1 MSLVAEGVS
10 VRFGG
15 LAAIE
20 DVSFTLE
27 PGEIVGLIGPNG
39 AGKTTLVNVL
49 SGFQKPSA
57 GEVRLEGRRFVGA
70 TPDAFARAGIAR
82 TFQAVRLFK
91 GLSVS
96 ENLEVSLVANGL
108 SRRRARE
115 RAKALLAEFLP
126 GDRGRMPAA
135 ALTYGEERK
144 VGIARA
150 LALEPRYLLLD
161 EPAAGMAAAEVEDL
175 RSAIVRVRAAYGCGI
190 LVVEH
195 NMALIFALCDRI
207 HVLGSGRTI
216 ASRLAG
222 RNQRQCESARG
233 LSRRVGERIR
243 MSSSSEA
250 VLRVEDLTIRYDV
263 RDRRQRRRR
272 SKSARVRSSRSSART
287 APAKARSCRRS
298 PQSRPEREAASKSAG
313 ARPMASLAAK
323 S

>member
-15 LAAIE
+15 LTAID
-20 DVSFTLE
+20 DVSFMLE
-27 PGEIVGLIGPNG
+27 PGAIVGLIGPNG

-57 GEVRLEGRRFVGA
+57 GEVRLDGRRFAGA
-70 TPDAFARAGIAR
+70 APDAFARAGIAR

-91 GLSVS
+91 RLSVS

-108 SRRRARE
+108 SRSRARE
-115 RAKALLAEFLP
+115 RAKALLTEFLP
-126 GDRGRMPAA
+126 GDRGHLPAA

-175 RSAIVRVRAAYGCGI
+175 RLAIVRIRAAYGCGI

-207 HVLGSGRTI
+207 HVLGSGRT
-216 ASRLAG
+216 LAIG
-222 RNQRQCESARG
+222 SPDEISANATVREAYLGVSESA
-233 LSRRVGERIR
+233 
-243 MSSSSEA
+243 
-250 VLRVEDLTIRYDV
+250 
-263 RDRRQRRRR
+263 
-272 SKSARVRSSRSSART
+272 SA
-287 APAKARSCRRS
+287 
-298 PQSRPEREAASKSAG
+298 
-313 ARPMASLAAK
+313 
-323 S
+323 

>member
-15 LAAIE
+15 LTAI
-20 DVSFTLE
+20 DGVSFTLE

-49 SGFQKPSA
+49 TGFQKPRA
-57 GEVRLEGRRFVGA
+57 GEVRLDGRRFAGA

-91 GLSVS
+91 GLSVL

-126 GDRGRMPAA
+126 GDRGGMPAA

-150 LALEPRYLLLD
+150 LALEPSYLLLD
-161 EPAAGMAAAEVEDL
+161 EPAAGMAAAEAEDL
-175 RSAIVRVRAAYGCGI
+175 RQAIVRVRAAYGCGI

-207 HVLGSGRTI
+207 HVLGSGMT
-216 ASRLAG
+216 LAVG
-222 RNQRQCESARG
+222 SPDEISANPTVREAYLGVSESA
-233 LSRRVGERIR
+233 
-243 MSSSSEA
+243 
-250 VLRVEDLTIRYDV
+250 
-263 RDRRQRRRR
+263 
-272 SKSARVRSSRSSART
+272 SA
-287 APAKARSCRRS
+287 
-298 PQSRPEREAASKSAG
+298 
-313 ARPMASLAAK
+313 
-323 S
+323 

>member
-1 MSLVAEGVS
+1 VPLVAQGVS

-27 PGEIVGLIGPNG
+27 LGEIVGLIGPNG

-49 SGFQKPSA
+49 SGFQRPTV
-57 GEVRLEGRRFVGA
+57 GEVHLEGGLLAGA
-70 TPDAFARAGIAR
+70 TSDAFARAGIAR

-96 ENLEVSLVANGL
+96 ENLEVSLAANGL
-108 SRRRARE
+108 SRRRARK
-115 RAKALLAEFLP
+115 RAKALLADFLP
-126 GDRGRMPAA
+126 GDRGGMPAA

-150 LALEPRYLLLD
+150 LALGPRYLLLD
-161 EPAAGMAAAEVEDL
+161 EPAAGMAAAEAEDL
-175 RSAIVRVRAAYGCGI
+175 RQVIIRVRAAYGCGV

-216 ASRLAG
+216 AVGSPDEISANGKVRETYLGAP
-222 RNQRQCESARG
+222 ESA
-233 LSRRVGERIR
+233 
-243 MSSSSEA
+243 
-250 VLRVEDLTIRYDV
+250 
-263 RDRRQRRRR
+263 
-272 SKSARVRSSRSSART
+272 SA
-287 APAKARSCRRS
+287 
-298 PQSRPEREAASKSAG
+298 
-313 ARPMASLAAK
+313 
-323 S
+323 

>member
-1 MSLVAEGVS
+1 MSLVADCVS

-15 LAAIE
+15 LAAID

-57 GEVRLEGRRFVGA
+57 GEVGLEERRFA
-70 TPDAFARAGIAR
+70 DAAPDAFARAGVAR

-91 GLSVS
+91 QLSVS

-108 SRRRARE
+108 SRSRARE
-115 RAKALLAEFLP
+115 RAKALLAEFLS
-126 GDRGRMPAA
+126 GDRGHMPAA

-175 RSAIVRVRAAYGCGI
+175 RTAIDRIRADYGCGI

-207 HVLGSGRTI
+207 HVLGSGRTLAI
-216 ASRLAG
+216 GSPGEISANTTVREAYLGVSENASR
-222 RNQRQCESARG
+222 
-233 LSRRVGERIR
+233 
-243 MSSSSEA
+243 
-250 VLRVEDLTIRYDV
+250 
-263 RDRRQRRRR
+263 
-272 SKSARVRSSRSSART
+272 
-287 APAKARSCRRS
+287 
-298 PQSRPEREAASKSAG
+298 
-313 ARPMASLAAK
+313 
-323 S
+323 

>member
-1 MSLVAEGVS
+1 MSLVAEGAS

-15 LAAIE
+15 LAAVD
-20 DVSFTLE
+20 DVSFALE
-27 PGEIVGLIGPNG
+27 PGAIVGLIGPNG

-49 SGFQKPSA
+49 SGFQKPTT
-57 GEVRLEGRRFVGA
+57 GEVRLEDRQFVGA
-70 TPDAFARAGIAR
+70 TPDVFARAGVAR

-108 SRRRARE
+108 SRRRARD

-175 RSAIVRVRAAYGCGI
+175 RGAIIRVRGAYGCGI

-195 NMALIFALCDRI
+195 NMAFIFSLCDRI
-207 HVLGSGRTI
+207 HVLGSGRT
-216 ASRLAG
+216 LAVG
-222 RNQRQCESARG
+222 SPDAIRANATVREAYLGAVESA
-233 LSRRVGERIR
+233 
-243 MSSSSEA
+243 
-250 VLRVEDLTIRYDV
+250 
-263 RDRRQRRRR
+263 
-272 SKSARVRSSRSSART
+272 SA
-287 APAKARSCRRS
+287 
-298 PQSRPEREAASKSAG
+298 
-313 ARPMASLAAK
+313 
-323 S
+323 

>member
-15 LAAIE
+15 LAAI
-20 DVSFTLE
+20 DGVSFALE
-27 PGEIVGLIGPNG
+27 LGEIVGLIGPNG

-57 GEVRLEGRRFVGA
+57 GEVRLDGRRFDGA
-70 TPDAFARAGIAR
+70 TPDAFARAGVAR

-96 ENLEVSLVANGL
+96 ENLEVSLAANGL
-108 SRRRARE
+108 SRRAARK

-126 GDRGRMPAA
+126 GDRGDVPAA
-135 ALTYGEERK
+135 ALTYGDERK

-175 RSAIVRVRAAYGCGI
+175 RTAILRVRAAYGCGI

-207 HVLGSGRTI
+207 HVLGSGKTLAVGSPHEISANATVRAAYLGVSEN
-216 ASRLAG
+216 ASA
-222 RNQRQCESARG
+222 
-233 LSRRVGERIR
+233 
-243 MSSSSEA
+243 
-250 VLRVEDLTIRYDV
+250 
-263 RDRRQRRRR
+263 
-272 SKSARVRSSRSSART
+272 
-287 APAKARSCRRS
+287 
-298 PQSRPEREAASKSAG
+298 
-313 ARPMASLAAK
+313 
-323 S
+323 

>member
-15 LAAIE
+15 LTAI
-20 DVSFTLE
+20 DGVSFTLE
-27 PGEIVGLIGPNG
+27 PGAIVGLIGPNG

-49 SGFQKPSA
+49 SRFQNPSA
-57 GEVRLEGRRFVGA
+57 GEVRLDGRRFAGA
-70 TPDAFARAGIAR
+70 TPDVFARAGVAR
-82 TFQAVRLFK
+82 SFQAVRLFK
-91 GLSVS
+91 QLSVS

-126 GDRGRMPAA
+126 GDRGAPLAA

-175 RSAIVRVRAAYGCGI
+175 RGAIVRIRTAYGCGI

-207 HVLGSGRTI
+207 HVLGSGRT
-216 ASRLAG
+216 LAVG
-222 RNQRQCESARG
+222 SPDEISANAT
-233 LSRRVGERIR
+233 V
-243 MSSSSEA
+243 
-250 VLRVEDLTIRYDV
+250 
-263 RDRRQRRRR
+263 
-272 SKSARVRSSRSSART
+272 
-287 APAKARSCRRS
+287 
-298 PQSRPEREAASKSAG
+298 REAYLGVSENGSA
-313 ARPMASLAAK
+313 
-323 S
+323 

>member
-1 MSLVAEGVS
+1 MSLVAEDVS

-15 LAAIE
+15 LTAID

-27 PGEIVGLIGPNG
+27 PGAIVGLIGPNG

-49 SGFQKPSA
+49 SGFQKPGA
-57 GEVRLEGRRFVGA
+57 GEVRLDGCRFAGA
-70 TPDAFARAGIAR
+70 GPDVFARAGIAR

-91 GLSVS
+91 RLSVS

-126 GDRGRMPAA
+126 GDRGAMPAA

-175 RSAIVRVRAAYGCGI
+175 REAIVRIRAVYGCGI

-207 HVLGSGRTI
+207 HVLGSGRT
-216 ASRLAG
+216 LAVG
-222 RNQRQCESARG
+222 SPEEIGANATVREAYLGVSESA
-233 LSRRVGERIR
+233 
-243 MSSSSEA
+243 
-250 VLRVEDLTIRYDV
+250 
-263 RDRRQRRRR
+263 
-272 SKSARVRSSRSSART
+272 SA
-287 APAKARSCRRS
+287 
-298 PQSRPEREAASKSAG
+298 
-313 ARPMASLAAK
+313 
-323 S
+323 

>member
-15 LAAIE
+15 LSAI
-20 DVSFTLE
+20 DGVSFTLA

-39 AGKTTLVNVL
+39 AGKTTLINVL

-70 TPDAFARAGIAR
+70 APDAFAQAGIAR

-91 GLSVS
+91 GLTVS
-96 ENLEVSLVANGL
+96 ENLEVSLAANGL
-108 SRRRARE
+108 SRRQARA

-126 GDRGRMPAA
+126 GDRGGLPAS
-135 ALTYGEERK
+135 ALTYGEERN

-161 EPAAGMAAAEVEDL
+161 EPAAGMAAAEAEDL
-175 RSAIVRVRAAYGCGI
+175 RTAILRVRAAYGCGI

-216 ASRLAG
+216 AVGSPT
-222 RNQRQCESARG
+222 EISAN
-233 LSRRVGERIR
+233 
-243 MSSSSEA
+243 
-250 VLRVEDLTIRYDV
+250 
-263 RDRRQRRRR
+263 
-272 SKSARVRSSRSSART
+272 ARVREAYLGMPESA
-287 APAKARSCRRS
+287 
-298 PQSRPEREAASKSAG
+298 SA
-313 ARPMASLAAK
+313 
-323 S
+323 

>member
-1 MSLVAEGVS
+1 MALVAEGVS

-20 DVSFTLE
+20 NVSLTLE
-27 PGEIVGLIGPNG
+27 PSEIVGLIGPNG

-57 GEVRLEGRRFVGA
+57 GDVSLDGRRFA
-70 TPDAFARAGIAR
+70 DTTPDDFARAGIAR

-96 ENLEVSLVANGL
+96 ENLEVSLTANGL

-126 GDRGRMPAA
+126 GDRGGMPAS
-135 ALTYGEERK
+135 ALSYGEERK

-175 RSAIVRVRAAYGCGI
+175 SAAIVRVRTAYSCGI

-195 NMALIFALCDRI
+195 NMGLIFALCDRI
-207 HVLGSGRTI
+207 HVLGSGKT
-216 ASRLAG
+216 LAVG
-222 RNQRQCESARG
+222 APDEISANTKVREAYLGVSESA
-233 LSRRVGERIR
+233 
-243 MSSSSEA
+243 
-250 VLRVEDLTIRYDV
+250 
-263 RDRRQRRRR
+263 
-272 SKSARVRSSRSSART
+272 SA
-287 APAKARSCRRS
+287 
-298 PQSRPEREAASKSAG
+298 
-313 ARPMASLAAK
+313 
-323 S
+323 

>member
-1 MSLVAEGVS
+1 MSLVADGVS

-15 LAAIE
+15 LAAID

-27 PGEIVGLIGPNG
+27 PGAIVGLIGPNG

-49 SGFQKPSA
+49 SGFQRPGA
-57 GEVRLEGRRFVGA
+57 GEVRLEERRLVGA
-70 TPDAFARAGIAR
+70 APDAFARAGIAR

-96 ENLEVSLVANGL
+96 ENLEVSLAANGL
-108 SRRRARE
+108 SRTRARE

-126 GDRGRMPAA
+126 GDRGAAPAS

-150 LALEPRYLLLD
+150 LALKPRYLLLD

-175 RSAIVRVRAAYGCGI
+175 RAAIDRIRAAYGCGI

-216 ASRLAG
+216 AVGSP
-222 RNQRQCESARG
+222 NQISA
-233 LSRRVGERIR
+233 
-243 MSSSSEA
+243 
-250 VLRVEDLTIRYDV
+250 D
-263 RDRRQRRRR
+263 
-272 SKSARVRSSRSSART
+272 ARVREAYLGVSESA
-287 APAKARSCRRS
+287 SV
-298 PQSRPEREAASKSAG
+298 
-313 ARPMASLAAK
+313 
-323 S
+323 

>member
-1 MSLVAEGVS
+1 MPLIAEGVS

-15 LAAIE
+15 LAAI
-20 DVSFTLE
+20 DGVSFTLE
-27 PGEIVGLIGPNG
+27 PGAIVGLIGPNG

-57 GEVRLEGRRFVGA
+57 GEVRLNGRPFASA
-70 TPDAFARAGIAR
+70 TPDAFARAGVAR

-96 ENLEVSLVANGL
+96 ENLEVSLVASGL

-126 GDRGRMPAA
+126 GDRGGMPAA
-135 ALTYGEERK
+135 ALTYGEERQ

-150 LALEPRYLLLD
+150 LAPGPRYLLLD

-175 RSAIVRVRAAYGCGI
+175 RTAIVRVRAAYGCGI

-207 HVLGSGRTI
+207 HVLGSGRT
-216 ASRLAG
+216 LAVG
-222 RNQRQCESARG
+222 SPEEISANTKVREAYLGVSESA
-233 LSRRVGERIR
+233 
-243 MSSSSEA
+243 
-250 VLRVEDLTIRYDV
+250 
-263 RDRRQRRRR
+263 
-272 SKSARVRSSRSSART
+272 SA
-287 APAKARSCRRS
+287 
-298 PQSRPEREAASKSAG
+298 
-313 ARPMASLAAK
+313 
-323 S
+323 

>member
-15 LAAIE
+15 LAAID

-57 GEVRLEGRRFVGA
+57 GEVRLDGRRFDGA

-108 SRRRARE
+108 AGDGRASARRRC
-115 RAKALLAEFLP
+115 LAEFLP
-126 GDRGRMPAA
+126 GDRGGMPAA

-150 LALEPRYLLLD
+150 LALEPSYLLLD
-161 EPAAGMAAAEVEDL
+161 EPAAGMAAAEVDDL

-207 HVLGSGRTI
+207 HVLGSGRT
-216 ASRLAG
+216 LAVG
-222 RNQRQCESARG
+222 SPDEISANA
-233 LSRRVGERIR
+233 
-243 MSSSSEA
+243 A
-250 VLRVEDLTIRYDV
+250 V
-263 RDRRQRRRR
+263 
-272 SKSARVRSSRSSART
+272 
-287 APAKARSCRRS
+287 
-298 PQSRPEREAASKSAG
+298 REAYLGVSGNASA
-313 ARPMASLAAK
+313 
-323 S
+323 

>member
-1 MSLVAEGVS
+1 MPLIAEGVS

-20 DVSFTLE
+20 DVSFTLK
-27 PGEIVGLIGPNG
+27 PDEIVGLIGPNG

-57 GEVRLEGRRFVGA
+57 GEVCLEGRRFVGA
-70 TPDAFARAGIAR
+70 APDAFARAGIAR

-96 ENLEVSLVANGL
+96 ENLEVSLAANGL
-108 SRRRARE
+108 SRRQARA

-126 GDRGRMPAA
+126 GDRGDMPAA
-135 ALTYGEERK
+135 ALTYGEERRA
-144 VGIARA
+144 GIARA

-175 RSAIVRVRAAYGCGI
+175 RTAIARVRAAYGCGI

-216 ASRLAG
+216 AVGAPDDISANAKVGEAYLG
-222 RNQRQCESARG
+222 VSESA
-233 LSRRVGERIR
+233 
-243 MSSSSEA
+243 
-250 VLRVEDLTIRYDV
+250 
-263 RDRRQRRRR
+263 
-272 SKSARVRSSRSSART
+272 SA
-287 APAKARSCRRS
+287 
-298 PQSRPEREAASKSAG
+298 
-313 ARPMASLAAK
+313 
-323 S
+323 

>member
-10 VRFGG
+10 VRYGG
-15 LAAIE
+15 LSAI
-20 DVSFTLE
+20 DGVSFTLG

-39 AGKTTLVNVL
+39 AGKTTLINVL

-57 GEVRLEGRRFVGA
+57 GEVRLEERRFVGA
-70 TPDAFARAGIAR
+70 APDAFARAGIAR

-91 GLSVS
+91 QLSVS

-126 GDRGRMPAA
+126 GDRGGMPAA
-135 ALTYGEERK
+135 ALTYGEERN

-175 RSAIVRVRAAYGCGI
+175 RRAIVRIRAVYGCGI

-207 HVLGSGRTI
+207 HVLGSGRT
-216 ASRLAG
+216 LAIG
-222 RNQRQCESARG
+222 SPEEIGAN
-233 LSRRVGERIR
+233 
-243 MSSSSEA
+243 
-250 VLRVEDLTIRYDV
+250 
-263 RDRRQRRRR
+263 
-272 SKSARVRSSRSSART
+272 
-287 APAKARSCRRS
+287 AKV
-298 PQSRPEREAASKSAG
+298 REAYLGVSENASA
-313 ARPMASLAAK
+313 
-323 S
+323 

>member
-1 MSLVAEGVS
+1 MALVAEGVS

-15 LAAIE
+15 LTAI
-20 DVSFTLE
+20 DAVSFTLE
-27 PGEIVGLIGPNG
+27 PGAIVGLIGPNG

-57 GEVRLEGRRFVGA
+57 GDVRLNGRRFDGA
-70 TPDAFARAGIAR
+70 TPDAFARAGVAR

-91 GLSVS
+91 QLSVS

-108 SRRRARE
+108 SRSRVRE

-126 GDRGRMPAA
+126 GDRGTMPAA

-150 LALEPRYLLLD
+150 LALEPSYLLLD

-175 RSAIVRVRAAYGCGI
+175 RGAIVRIRAAYGCGI

-207 HVLGSGRTI
+207 HVLGSGRT
-216 ASRLAG
+216 LAIG
-222 RNQRQCESARG
+222 SPNEISANTTVREAYLGVSESA
-233 LSRRVGERIR
+233 
-243 MSSSSEA
+243 
-250 VLRVEDLTIRYDV
+250 
-263 RDRRQRRRR
+263 
-272 SKSARVRSSRSSART
+272 SA
-287 APAKARSCRRS
+287 
-298 PQSRPEREAASKSAG
+298 
-313 ARPMASLAAK
+313 
-323 S
+323 